1 MDFMTALDIGASAL
15 TADRLS
21 INVISMN
28 LANAK
33 TTRTPEGGHYRR
45 RTVIRA
51 ATDVDAPF
59 SKHMQSALDR
69 ELKGVRIL
77 NVLPDARPPKRV
89 YEPGHPDAD
98 EDGMVSYP
106 DINVVEE
113 MTNLMTAQRN
123 YEANTTTIETVKNMY
138 MQALNIGRSS

>member
-15 TADRLS
+15 TADRMS
-21 INVISMN
+21 INVTAMN

-33 TTRTPEGGHYRR
+33 TTRTVQGGPYQR

-51 ATDVDAPF
+51 ATDVDSPF
-59 SKHMQSALDR
+59 SKHMQTEMDR

-77 NVLPDARPPKRV
+77 NVLPDRRPLKEV

-98 EDGMVSYP
+98 GNGIVRYP

-123 YEANTTTIETVKNMY
+123 FEANTTTVETVKGMFTK
-138 MQALNIGRSS
+138 ALEIGR

>member
-1 MDFMTALDIGASAL
+1 M
-15 TADRLS
+15 
-21 INVISMN
+21 
-28 LANAK
+28 
-33 TTRTPEGGHYRR
+33 
-45 RTVIRA
+45 
-51 ATDVDAPF
+51 
-59 SKHMQSALDR
+59 
-69 ELKGVRIL
+69 RIL

-98 EDGMVSYP
+98 EEGMVSYP

-123 YEANTTTIETVKNMY
+123 YEANTATIETVKNMY

>member
-1 MDFMTALDIGASAL
+1 
-15 TADRLS
+15 
-21 INVISMN
+21 
-28 LANAK
+28 
-33 TTRTPEGGHYRR
+33 
-45 RTVIRA
+45 
-51 ATDVDAPF
+51 
-59 SKHMQSALDR
+59 MQSALDR

-98 EDGMVSYP
+98 EEGMVSYP

-123 YEANTTTIETVKNMY
+123 YEANTATIETVKNMY

>member
-1 MDFMTALDIGASAL
+1 MDFMTALDIAGSAL

-21 INVISMN
+21 INVTAMN

-33 TTRTPEGGHYRR
+33 TTRTPEGGAYKR

-69 ELKGVRIL
+69 ELRGVRIL
-77 NVLPDARPPKRV
+77 NVLPDRRPTKDV

-98 EDGMVSYP
+98 ANGMVTYP

-113 MTNLMTAQRN
+113 MANLMTAQRN
-123 YEANTTTIETVKNMY
+123 YEANATTVETVKAMY
-138 MQALNIGRSS
+138 TKALEIGK

>member
-15 TADRLS
+15 SADRLS
-21 INVISMN
+21 INVIAMN

-45 RTVIRA
+45 RTVIR
-51 ATDVDAPF
+51 DAPY
-59 SKHMQSALDR
+59 STHMQSALDR

-98 EDGMVSYP
+98 EEGMVSYP

-123 YEANTTTIETVKNMY
+123 YEANTATIETVKNMY